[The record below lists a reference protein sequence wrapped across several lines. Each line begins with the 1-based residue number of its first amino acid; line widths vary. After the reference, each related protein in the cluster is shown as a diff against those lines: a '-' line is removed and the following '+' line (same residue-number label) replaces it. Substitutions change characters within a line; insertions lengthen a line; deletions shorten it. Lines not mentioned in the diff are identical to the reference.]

1 VLALFG
7 ACELLGDAYVVG
19 GSYSVS
25 PLKSVFSLVVIFT
38 AAHVT
43 AGAGGVGTIKSVA
56 EHAVAASSRYTASG
70 LASSRVV
77 SIAPPASVAA
87 GGESYSTTTC
97 GKLWAIHVLPSD
109 AFSAASTMS
118 ADAEA
123 ALGGA
128 EALGLVAMPVA
139 MSSISG
145 VPLCHVCHVCVMFF
159 SAGG

>member
-1 VLALFG
+1 MLALFG

-43 AGAGGVGTIKSVA
+43 ACAGGVGKVNFVA
-56 EHAVAASSRYTASG
+56 EPAVATSSGYATSG
-70 LASSRVV
+70 LASLRVATD
-77 SIAPPASVAA
+77 APAVSVAA
-87 GGESYSTTTC
+87 GGESYSPATC
-97 GKLWAIHVLPSD
+97 GELWAVSVLTNAD
-109 AFSAASTMS
+109 FSAASAMS
-118 ADAEA
+118 ADAEP

-128 EALGLVAMPVA
+128 EALGLVAVPTT
-139 MSSISG
+139 MSDFSD
-145 VPLCHVCHVCVMFF
+145 VPLCRVCARVPFF